1 VYDYAAGKTDWL
13 AFGLPAEGDG
23 GPFAGE
29 LAEPAVTCR
38 PDEPAATVVQRLNDT
53 GLSDT
58 QIVVVLDCAGLV
70 IGAADETELRR
81 ADPGAPLSAVMRL
94 APRTF
99 RPSEPARDL
108 AHHLWERKRLR
119 ATITTPDG
127 RLVGEVHRDALVRA
141 GSR

>member
-1 VYDYAAGKTDWL
+1 VYDYAAGKADWM
-13 AFGLPAEGDG
+13 AFGLPAEGEG

-38 PDEPAATVVQRLNDT
+38 PRDDVATVRQQLDGAETV
-53 GLSDT
+53 
-58 QIVVVLDCAGLV
+58 IVLDCGGLV
-70 IGAADETELRR
+70 IGSVGEDELAR
-81 ADPGAPLSAVMRL
+81 ADPSAPVSDVMRL
-94 APRTF
+94 TPSTF
-99 RPSEPARDL
+99 RPSEPAHDL

-141 GSR
+141 GDR